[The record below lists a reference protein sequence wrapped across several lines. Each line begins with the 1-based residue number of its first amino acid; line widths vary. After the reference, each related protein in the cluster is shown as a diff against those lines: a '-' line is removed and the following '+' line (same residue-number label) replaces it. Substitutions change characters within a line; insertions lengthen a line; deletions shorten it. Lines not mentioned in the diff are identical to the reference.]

1 MKKILV
7 YGLAT
12 LFLIGC
18 AVTPKS
24 QLELENVVF
33 IDTDTFD
40 KDLSSSMAAD
50 TKAITVTMLA
60 PMSINQMPTRLGKW
74 LSAIS
79 DKDGRVD
86 VEPKP
91 TTTKSL
97 SLMLGL
103 LPMAY
108 NYLKEEFSYN
118 SASNYNATIFYNQKL
133 GTVKKIVFTKKGNG

>member
-40 KDLSSSMAAD
+40 KDLSSSMAD
-50 TKAITVTMLA
+50 TKVITVTMLA
-60 PMSINQMPTRLGKW
+60 PMSINQMPTLTTASVGW
-74 LSAIS
+74 
-79 DKDGRVD
+79 
-86 VEPKP
+86 VER
-91 TTTKSL
+91 
-97 SLMLGL
+97 
-103 LPMAY
+103 
-108 NYLKEEFSYN
+108 
-118 SASNYNATIFYNQKL
+118 
-133 GTVKKIVFTKKGNG
+133 